1 LAHFT
6 PLIFCSERPIFVNN
20 QRLSIID
27 QPMKSFLFLL
37 LFIPLFSLAQKTH
50 KVGPKETIYSI
61 GRMYNVHPRE
71 LAQYN
76 GLSISDGLQIDQVL
90 KIPAKTTMAP
100 LPPATTTT
108 APSAP
113 ITPAPAVP
121 APAAPAPKADAT
133 QGQPI
138 YHVVQKK
145 ETLFQIKR
153 TYAGVSIEDL
163 KRWNNLQSDGLS
175 EGMRLIV
182 GYANGNSSTKS
193 VAPTPAPVTPPSAP
207 VTSPKAP
214 VEPKPQS
221 IASTEPVQEP
231 VQVKTDEKPISTPA
245 ADRKTKK
252 SGAGFFKNQFQE
264 RDGMFRE
271 TGMAGAF
278 KSTSGWEDGK
288 YYCLH
293 NQAPA
298 GTIMQITATTT
309 GKTIYAKVLDVIP
322 DIQQNKG
329 LMLRLSN
336 AAATE
341 LGIEEERFEVSVAY

>member
-1 LAHFT
+1 
-6 PLIFCSERPIFVNN
+6 
-20 QRLSIID
+20 
-27 QPMKSFLFLL
+27 MKSFLLLL

-100 LPPATTTT
+100 LPPA
-108 APSAP
+108 AS
-113 ITPAPAVP
+113 TPAASTPTTPVTP
-121 APAAPAPKADAT
+121 TPSAPAPKASAT

-182 GYANGNSSTKS
+182 GYGNAPSKPATTVTPTPAPVTSAAPVTPEPAPVS
-193 VAPTPAPVTPPSAP
+193 PTPAPVTPP
-207 VTSPKAP
+207 KAP
-214 VEPKPQS
+214 VEPAPQ
-221 IASTEPVQEP
+221 AVTTTEPVQKP
-231 VQVKTDEKPISTPA
+231 VTTKQDEKSNAKPDTES
-245 ADRKTKK
+245 KTKK
-252 SGAGFFKNQFQE
+252 SGAGYFKSQFVE
-264 RDGMFRE
+264 REGMFRE

-278 KSTSGWEDGK
+278 KSTSGWDDSK

-298 GTIMQITATTT
+298 GTIMQITSTTT

-329 LMLRLSN
+329 LMLRMSN

-341 LGIEEERFEVSVAY
+341 LGVTTDRFEVSIAY

>member
-1 LAHFT
+1 
-6 PLIFCSERPIFVNN
+6 
-20 QRLSIID
+20 
-27 QPMKSFLFLL
+27 MKSFLFLL

-100 LPPATTTT
+100 LPPATSTPAASTPTTPVT
-108 APSAP
+108 PAPSAP
-113 ITPAPAVP
+113 
-121 APAAPAPKADAT
+121 APKVSTT

-153 TYAGVSIEDL
+153 TYPGVSIDNL
-163 KRWNNLQSDGLS
+163 KQWNNLQSDGLS

-182 GYANGNSSTKS
+182 GYGNATSKPTTP
-193 VAPTPAPVTPPSAP
+193 VTPTAPAPVTTQVKAPEEPAKAPVEPAPVTPPQATP
-207 VTSPKAP
+207 N
-214 VEPKPQS
+214 
-221 IASTEPVQEP
+221 TEPVQKPTAPKQEE
-231 VQVKTDEKPISTPA
+231 KSTAATDTDSKP
-245 ADRKTKK
+245 KK
-252 SGAGFFKNQFQE
+252 SGAGYFKSQFVE

-278 KSTSGWEDGK
+278 KSTSGWDDGK

-298 GTIMQITATTT
+298 GTIMQITANNT

-329 LMLRLSN
+329 LMLRMSN

-341 LGIEEERFEVSVAY
+341 LGVTAERFEVSIAY

>member
-1 LAHFT
+1 
-6 PLIFCSERPIFVNN
+6 
-20 QRLSIID
+20 
-27 QPMKSFLFLL
+27 MKSFFYLL
-37 LFIPLFSLAQKTH
+37 LFIPIFSFAQKTH

-76 GLSISDGLQIDQVL
+76 DLSISDGLQIDQVL

-100 LPPATTTT
+100 LPPAT
-108 APSAP
+108 S
-113 ITPAPAVP
+113 TPAPSTSPTPVTP
-121 APAAPAPKADAT
+121 APSAPAPKASTT
-133 QGQPI
+133 QGEPI
-138 YHVVQKK
+138 YHTVQKK

-153 TYAGVSIEDL
+153 TYAGVSIDDL

-182 GYANGNSSTKS
+182 GYGNATSKPTTTVTSPSPAPVTTK
-193 VAPTPAPVTPPSAP
+193 VKAPEEPAKAPAEPAPVTPPQA
-207 VTSPKAP
+207 TTH
-214 VEPKPQS
+214 
-221 IASTEPVQEP
+221 TEPVQKP
-231 VQVKTDEKPISTPA
+231 VASKLEELSTPTTDA
-245 ADRKTKK
+245 KSKIKK
-252 SGAGFFKNQFQE
+252 SGAGFFKSQFVE

-278 KSTSGWEDGK
+278 KSTSGWEDRK
-288 YYCLH
+288 FYCLH

-298 GTIMQITATTT
+298 GTIMQITASTT

-329 LMLRLSN
+329 LVLRLSN

-341 LGIEEERFEVSVAY
+341 LGVEEERFEVSIAY